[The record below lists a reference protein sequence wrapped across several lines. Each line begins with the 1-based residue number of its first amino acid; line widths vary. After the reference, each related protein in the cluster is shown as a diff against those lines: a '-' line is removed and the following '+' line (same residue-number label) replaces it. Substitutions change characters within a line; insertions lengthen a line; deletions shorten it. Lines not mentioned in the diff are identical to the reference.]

1 MKMNNQQEVEFFLIV
16 RHIEVF
22 LYRLAVAANNID
34 EYNRYHLS
42 FIIDG
47 EKVEIMFLKDG
58 DIEPAWSIRP
68 SWSSHKYLITTQ
80 EKMRLFALSPHCL
93 SSNIKHE

>member
-1 MKMNNQQEVEFFLIV
+1 MEMTNQQEAEFYLLV

-22 LYRLAVAANNID
+22 LYSIAAIANNID

-42 FIIDG
+42 FLIDG

-58 DIEPAWSIRP
+58 DIEPSWSINP

-80 EKMRLFALSPHCL
+80 EKMRLFALSSYCL
-93 SSNIKHE
+93 SSIIQHE

>member
-1 MKMNNQQEVEFFLIV
+1 MEMTNHQEVEFFLIV
-16 RHIEVF
+16 RHVEVF

-42 FIIDG
+42 FLIDG

-58 DIEPAWSIRP
+58 DIEPSWSINP

-80 EKMRLFALSPHCL
+80 EKMRLFALSSHCL
-93 SSNIKHE
+93 SSIIQHE

>member
-1 MKMNNQQEVEFFLIV
+1 MEMTNQQEVEFFLLV

-22 LYRLAVAANNID
+22 LYSLAATANNID

-42 FIIDG
+42 FLIDG

-58 DIEPAWSIRP
+58 NMEPSWSINP
-68 SWSSHKYLITTQ
+68 TWSSHKYLITTQ
-80 EKMRLFALSPHCL
+80 EKMRLFALSLHCL
-93 SSNIKHE
+93 DSNIKQE